1 MLNKELLLKT
11 LNNFTAGWDVEVANR
26 AGWGWGAIKK
36 AQITTIGTAPDLKM
50 FVTRDSW
57 TQIEPVTPGAI
68 DINATFMRADNQ
80 SAYEIT
86 DWDINE
92 FTVYFIEEEW
102 LGDDTD
108 TWEVF
113 TSADRQKTVRIWYIL
128 PS

>member
-1 MLNKELLLKT
+1 
-11 LNNFTAGWDVEVANR
+11 
-26 AGWGWGAIKK
+26 
-36 AQITTIGTAPDLKM
+36 
-50 FVTRDSW
+50 
-57 TQIEPVTPGAI
+57 
-68 DINATFMRADNQ
+68 MRADNQ
-80 SAYEIT
+80 AAYEIT

-108 TWEVF
+108 TWKVF